1 MQRTGRRSR
10 GPGFLLV
17 LKHLLYWYKSTYSD
31 IRVRESAPQTGSA
44 QVGAAE
50 DDRRG
55 GWGGFHSLGGDGGG
69 THAAGAEEGNE
80 GGEGL
85 RRVRGRVVGGMSRT
99 EGGLRAGWGLDVG
112 AVCEMRRLR
121 VVCVSRSKQ
130 ALTFPVSAELAAGIN
145 ATPHYLYCCTSK
157 ASKLTH
163 KHASKLS
170 REVLLHS

>member
-1 MQRTGRRSR
+1 MI
-10 GPGFLLV
+10 
-17 LKHLLYWYKSTYSD
+17 YWYKSTYSD
-31 IRVRESAPQTGSA
+31 IRARESAPQTGSA

-50 DDRRG
+50 DARRGNWG
-55 GWGGFHSLGGDGGG
+55 GWGGSHSLGGDGGG

-99 EGGLRAGWGLDVG
+99 EGGLRAGWGVDVG

-121 VVCVSRSKQ
+121 VVCVSRSRQ
-130 ALTFPVSAELAAGIN
+130 ALTFPVSAELAAGIK

-157 ASKLTH
+157 ARKLTH

-170 REVLLHS
+170 HGALLHS